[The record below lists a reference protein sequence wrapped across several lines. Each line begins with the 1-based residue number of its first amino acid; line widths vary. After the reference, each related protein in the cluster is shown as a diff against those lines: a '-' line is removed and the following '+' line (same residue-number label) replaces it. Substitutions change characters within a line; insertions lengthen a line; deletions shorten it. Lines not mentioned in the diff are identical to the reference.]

1 MSSTTDV
8 FTEEFMSTTTMS
20 DDRSIDMWSVT
31 TRVIVYAAIGAALYG
46 VAAVFSILI
55 PGTANVSVRPAFA
68 LVTFF
73 GFAFGPIVGFF
84 TGFVGNMIADQI
96 SGWGLLTSWNWSL
109 ANGFAGLLAGVFGV
123 TLARMIPNR
132 LLLAAVAAGLAVI
145 IGFLF
150 VFTDMILGTAETFD
164 AALTANY
171 LPVITSNLIAAVILT
186 PLLVA
191 AWEPIRSSMGR

>member
-1 MSSTTDV
+1 MASTV
-8 FTEEFMSTTTMS
+8 MQE
-20 DDRSIDMWSVT
+20 DRSSAMWEVT

-46 VAAVFSILI
+46 VLAFFSILI
-55 PGTANVSVRPAFA
+55 PGTANVAVRPAFA
-68 LVTFF
+68 IVTFF

-109 ANGFAGLLAGVFGV
+109 ANGFVGLLTGVFGV
-123 TLARMIPNR
+123 WLARTIPNR
-132 LLLAAVAAGLAVI
+132 LLLAAVAAALAIV

-150 VFTDMILGTAETFD
+150 VFTDIWLGTADDVGVAF
-164 AALTANY
+164 TANY
-171 LPVITSNLIAAVILT
+171 LPVVIANLIAAVILT

-191 AWEPIRSSMGR
+191 AWEPLRESMGR

>member
-1 MSSTTDV
+1 MSSTYM
-8 FTEEFMSTTTMS
+8 ER
-20 DDRSIDMWSVT
+20 DRGDAMWEVT

-46 VAAVFSILI
+46 VAAVFSFLI

-84 TGFVGNMIADQI
+84 TGLVGNMIADQI

-109 ANGFAGLLAGVFGV
+109 ANGFAGLLAGLFGV
-123 TLARMIPNR
+123 WLAGAIPNR
-132 LLLAAVAAGLAVI
+132 LVRSAVAAALAVV

-150 VFTDMILGTAETFD
+150 VFTDIWLGTAEDVGVAF
-164 AALTANY
+164 TANY
-171 LPVITSNLIAAVILT
+171 LPVVISNLIAAVILT
-186 PLLVA
+186 PVLVA
-191 AWEPIRSSMGR
+191 AWEPIRESLGR

>member
-1 MSSTTDV
+1 MSATYM
-8 FTEEFMSTTTMS
+8 EP
-20 DDRSIDMWSVT
+20 DRSSAMWEVT

-46 VAAVFSILI
+46 IAAFFSILI
-55 PGTANVSVRPAFA
+55 PGTANVQVRPAFA

-84 TGFVGNMIADQI
+84 TGFVGNAIADQI

-109 ANGFAGLLAGVFGV
+109 ANGFAGLLAGVFGIWLV
-123 TLARMIPNR
+123 RSVANVYVR
-132 LLLAAVAAGLAVI
+132 AAIAAALAVV

-150 VFTDMILGTAETFD
+150 VITDIWLGTAD
-164 AALTANY
+164 DLGVALTANY
-171 LPVITSNLIAAVILT
+171 FPVIIANLIAAVILT

-191 AWEPIRSSMGR
+191 AWEPIRESMGR

>member
-1 MSSTTDV
+1 
-8 FTEEFMSTTTMS
+8 MSTTVMQ
-20 DDRSIDMWSVT
+20 DDRSSSGMWEVT

-46 VAAVFSILI
+46 VAAVFSFLI

-84 TGFVGNMIADQI
+84 TGFVGNAIADQI

-109 ANGFAGLLAGVFGV
+109 ANGLAGLLAGVFGV
-123 TLARMIPNR
+123 VLARSIPNR
-132 LLLAAVAAGLAVI
+132 LLLAAVASALAVV

-150 VFTDMILGTAETFD
+150 VFTDIWLGTADD
-164 AALTANY
+164 ASVAFTANY
-171 LPVITSNLIAAVILT
+171 LPVVIANLIAAVILT
-186 PLLVA
+186 PILVA
-191 AWEPIRSSMGR
+191 VWDPIQEAMGR

>member
-1 MSSTTDV
+1 
-8 FTEEFMSTTTMS
+8 MSTTTMHHEDAS
-20 DDRSIDMWSVT
+20 ADMWAVT

-46 VAAVFSILI
+46 IAAVFSVLI

-73 GFAFGPIVGFF
+73 GVAFGPVVGFF

-123 TLARMIPNR
+123 ALARTISNK
-132 LLLAAVAAGLAVI
+132 LVLAAVAAGLAVI

-150 VFTDMILGTAETFD
+150 VFTDMVLGTADSFD
-164 AALTANY
+164 VALTANY
-171 LPVITSNLIAAVILT
+171 LPVVTSNLIAAVILT

-191 AWEPIRSSMGR
+191 AWEPIRNSMGR

>member
-1 MSSTTDV
+1 MSSTTMHHEDA
-8 FTEEFMSTTTMS
+8 ST
-20 DDRSIDMWSVT
+20 DMWEVT

-46 VAAVFSILI
+46 VAAVFSFLI

-84 TGFVGNMIADQI
+84 TGFVGNVIADQI

-109 ANGFAGLLAGVFGV
+109 ANGFAGLLAACSAS
-123 TLARMIPNR
+123 TLARSISNR
-132 LLLAAVAAGLAVI
+132 LVLAAVAAALAVV

-150 VFTDMILGTAETFD
+150 VFTDMVLGTAETFG

-171 LPVITSNLIAAVILT
+171 LPVIIGNLIAAVILT
-186 PLLVA
+186 PILVA
-191 AWEPIRSSMGR
+191 AWEPIHELDGPLSGPGTRR

>member
-1 MSSTTDV
+1 
-8 FTEEFMSTTTMS
+8 MSTTVMHEEH
-20 DDRSIDMWSVT
+20 RGAMWEVT

-46 VAAVFSILI
+46 VAAVFSFLI

-73 GFAFGPIVGFF
+73 GFAFGPIVGLF
-84 TGFVGNMIADQI
+84 TGFVGNAIADQI

-123 TLARMIPNR
+123 SLARMFPNR
-132 LLLAAVAAGLAVI
+132 IILAAIAAALAVV

-150 VFTDMILGTAETFD
+150 VFTDIWLGTADDVSVAFS
-164 AALTANY
+164 ANY
-171 LPVITSNLIAAVILT
+171 LPVITTNLIAAVILT
-186 PLLVA
+186 PILVA
-191 AWEPIRSSMGR
+191 AWDPIRRSMGR

>member
-1 MSSTTDV
+1 MTSTTMHH
-8 FTEEFMSTTTMS
+8 E
-20 DDRSIDMWSVT
+20 DRSTDMWSVT

-55 PGTANVSVRPAFA
+55 PGTANVSARPAFA

-123 TLARMIPNR
+123 VLARTIPNR
-132 LLLAAVAAGLAVI
+132 LVLAAVAAGLAVI

-150 VFTDMILGTAETFD
+150 VFTDMVLGTADSFGV
-164 AALTANY
+164 ALTANY
-171 LPVITSNLIAAVILT
+171 LPVVIGNLLVAVILT
-186 PLLVA
+186 PVLVA
-191 AWEPIRSSMGR
+191 AWEPIRNSMGR